1 MSQVWLALQAGVQV
15 LFAALLLG
23 AGLPAIFALGMR
35 SLAYGAGGTAE
46 VAMDSKPR
54 PIGKVLAAVCFGVV
68 VAAILLGI
76 TWIVATGMGYS
87 LVFDHLIPTF
97 RKK

>member
-87 LVFDHLIPTF
+87 LVFDHLLPSF

>member
-1 MSQVWLALQAGVQV
+1 MSQLWLALQAGVQV

-35 SLAYGAGGTAE
+35 SLAYGTGGTAE
-46 VAMDSKPR
+46 VEIASR
-54 PIGKVLAAVCFGVV
+54 PHAVGKVLAYVCFGVV
-68 VAAILLGI
+68 VFAILLGI
-76 TWIVATGMGYS
+76 SWIVGTGMGYS
-87 LVFDHLIPTF
+87 LVFDHLLPTF

>member
-1 MSQVWLALQAGVQV
+1 MSQLWLALQAGVQV

-46 VAMDSKPR
+46 VAVDSTPR

-68 VAAILLGI
+68 IAAILLGI

-87 LVFDHLIPTF
+87 VVFNQLIPTF

>member
-1 MSQVWLALQAGVQV
+1 MSQLWLALQSGVQV

-23 AGLPAIFALGMR
+23 AGLPVIFALGMR
-35 SLAYGAGGTAE
+35 SLAYGAGGSAE
-46 VAMDSKPR
+46 VAVDSRPR
-54 PIGKVLAAVCFGVV
+54 PIGKVLAGLCFVV
-68 VAAILLGI
+68 VVLAILIGI
-76 TWIVATGMGYS
+76 SWIVGTGMGYT

>member
-1 MSQVWLALQAGVQV
+1 MSQLWLALQAGAQV

-46 VAMDSKPR
+46 VAVESKPR
-54 PIGKVLAAVCFGVV
+54 PVGKVLAAVCFGVV
-68 VAAILLGI
+68 VVAILLGI
-76 TWIVATGMGYS
+76 SWIVGTGMGYS
-87 LVFDHLIPTF
+87 LVFDHLIPTV

>member
-1 MSQVWLALQAGVQV
+1 MSQLWLALQSGVQV

-46 VAMDSKPR
+46 VAVESKPR

-68 VAAILLGI
+68 VVAILLGI
-76 TWIVATGMGYS
+76 SWIVGTGMGYT
-87 LVFDHLIPTF
+87 LVFDHLLPVF

>member
-1 MSQVWLALQAGVQV
+1 MSQLWLALQSGVQV

-46 VAMDSKPR
+46 VAVESKPR
-54 PIGKVLAAVCFGVV
+54 PVGKVLAAVCFGVV
-68 VAAILLGI
+68 VVAILLGI
-76 TWIVATGMGYS
+76 SWIVGTGMGYT
-87 LVFDHLIPTF
+87 LVFDHLIPAF

>member
-1 MSQVWLALQAGVQV
+1 MSQVWLALQAGAQV

-35 SLAYGAGGTAE
+35 SLAYGTGGTAE
-46 VAMDSKPR
+46 VTVDSKPQ
-54 PIGKVLAAVCFGVV
+54 PIGKVLAVVCFAVV

-87 LVFDHLIPTF
+87 LVFNHLLPSF

>member
-1 MSQVWLALQAGVQV
+1 M

-87 LVFDHLIPTF
+87 LVFDHLLPSF

>member
-1 MSQVWLALQAGVQV
+1 MSQLWLALQAGVQV

-46 VAMDSKPR
+46 VSVTATPH
-54 PIGKVLAAVCFGVV
+54 PVGKVLAVVCFSVVV
-68 VAAILLGI
+68 VAIVLGI
-76 TWIVATGMGYS
+76 TWIVGTGMGYS

>member
-1 MSQVWLALQAGVQV
+1 MSQLWLALQAGAQV

-46 VAMDSKPR
+46 VAVESKPR
-54 PIGKVLAAVCFGVV
+54 PVGKVLAAVCFGVV
-68 VAAILLGI
+68 VVAILLGI
-76 TWIVATGMGYS
+76 SWIVGTGMGYS

-97 RKK
+97 RKN

>member
-1 MSQVWLALQAGVQV
+1 MNQLWLALQAGAQV

-23 AGLPAIFALGMR
+23 AGLPAVFALGMR

-46 VAMDSKPR
+46 VALESKPR

-68 VAAILLGI
+68 VLAVILGI
-76 TWIVATGMGYS
+76 SWIIGTGMGYS

>member
-1 MSQVWLALQAGVQV
+1 MNQVLLALQAGVQV
-15 LFAALLLG
+15 LFAAVLLG

-46 VAMDSKPR
+46 IAVESKPR
-54 PIGKVLAAVCFGVV
+54 PVGKVLAAVCFGVV
-68 VAAILLGI
+68 VVAILLGI
-76 TWIVATGMGYS
+76 SWIVGTGMGYP
-87 LVFDHLIPTF
+87 LVFDHLIPAF

>member
-1 MSQVWLALQAGVQV
+1 MNQVLLALQAGVQV
-15 LFAALLLG
+15 LFAAVLLG

-46 VAMDSKPR
+46 IAVESKPR
-54 PIGKVLAAVCFGVV
+54 PVGKVLAAVCFGVV
-68 VAAILLGI
+68 VVAILLGI
-76 TWIVATGMGYS
+76 SWIVGTGMGYT
-87 LVFDHLIPTF
+87 LVFDHLIPAF

>member
-1 MSQVWLALQAGVQV
+1 
-15 LFAALLLG
+15 
-23 AGLPAIFALGMR
+23 MR

-46 VAMDSKPR
+46 VAVDSKPR
-54 PIGKVLAAVCFGVV
+54 PIGKVVAVVCFVVV

-76 TWIVATGMGYS
+76 TWIIATGMGYS
-87 LVFDHLIPTF
+87 LVFNQLIPSF